1 MPLNSLLRSSTF
13 QALFE
18 RVASSVEIVVVSTG
32 EARVDDSKE
41 VRSATLANQIMANIL
56 EEDKYCN
63 ESGIDRNEKK
73 SMGANGM
80 IVKVTR
86 WMESIL

>member
-41 VRSATLANQIMANIL
+41 VRSARLANQIMANIL

-63 ESGIDRNEKK
+63 ESGMIEKK